1 MRIHGCTKE
10 VTFVN
15 DYGHM
20 GIDVLYLFGW
30 VGGKKLTERNIGFFV
45 LFWFAFG
52 AAYSCSME
60 LCLNSDSDKK
70 MRYLEYFMHRINLL
84 RHHKITPV
92 VVFDGGSIP
101 LKAATEEGRHRHVQN
116 VTFRLF
122 YITQSVHLFIL

>member
-45 LFWFAFG
+45 LF
-52 AAYSCSME
+52 
-60 LCLNSDSDKK
+60 
-70 MRYLEYFMHRINLL
+70 
-84 RHHKITPV
+84 
-92 VVFDGGSIP
+92 
-101 LKAATEEGRHRHVQN
+101 
-116 VTFRLF
+116 
-122 YITQSVHLFIL
+122 